1 MSNAAVVNE
10 YDVVTARLE
19 LRAPVASSLE
29 LTVSLSA
36 QWVAVPFTV
45 TVPPDVIAATV
56 TLRPLG
62 DRAAGE
68 PIVGAVR
75 LPSVLVDV
83 AAA

>member
-1 MSNAAVVNE
+1 M
-10 YDVVTARLE
+10 TARLE
-19 LRAPVASSLE
+19 PKAPVASSLE

-36 QWVAVPFTV
+36 QWVAVPFAV

-68 PIVGAVR
+68 PTDGAVL
-75 LPSVLVDV
+75 LPNVLVDV